1 MPTMK
6 DVGGY
11 GAGELHAPLD
21 VPGAEFEGKGQS
33 GPAAGGPADRPL
45 TAPRSR
51 KFASQGPV
59 E

>member
-21 VPGAEFEGKGQS
+21 VPGAEFEGN
-33 GPAAGGPADRPL
+33 AAGGPPADRPL